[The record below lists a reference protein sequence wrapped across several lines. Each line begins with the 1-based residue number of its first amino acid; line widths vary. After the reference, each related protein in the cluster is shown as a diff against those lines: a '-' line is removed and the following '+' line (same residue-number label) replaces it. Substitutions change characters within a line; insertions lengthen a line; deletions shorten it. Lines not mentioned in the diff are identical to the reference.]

1 MPRLSRLRILVLL
14 AMSGCSGLRACGEA
28 EQVPVPVPPP
38 AAVEAPGPS
47 TPRVAV
53 PPPEA
58 RYARTWLVIIHS
70 SATPGE
76 GSGALEA
83 LKKTGLPAEPYRLST
98 NAFRDLRP
106 CLEVVVAKAFA
117 GRAEADAYQRQL
129 AGAGVQA
136 YVKNAGPLEPDREGR
151 ESFCRAGAEAHAA
164 RAESLKQQA
173 VPRFVESHAGRTFM
187 LLGEASASVALEPVD
202 ARRSLWMGAV
212 EEDPTGL
219 FAKGDKVDLY
229 GAEGPVRAGCEVRG
243 FAWINRGVP
252 HFGYFQQEPLPEAPG
267 CGRAWAFAELD
278 CAVEPE
284 ARVFALPAGTKAPVF
299 FASGGEPSSEARAS
313 QEESLRRSP
322 RFAALRSEGS
332 IQAELVQEELSEEV
346 RTFSYALGERRAVF
360 TVARFRTGEGNS
372 TCGAD
377 YNQQVTRAVVLEP
390 GGGERV
396 LPAKELAGDDV
407 VGVLDLEGDGQVE
420 LLLHESWPAQVVR
433 LIREDGTEVAGAA
446 VENCDCGC

>member
-1 MPRLSRLRILVLL
+1 MPRLSRLRVLVLL
-14 AMSGCSGLRACGEA
+14 AMSGCSGVRACGTS
-28 EQVPVPVPPP
+28 EQAPVQASPQ
-38 AAVEAPGPS
+38 AAAAPKPS

-58 RYARTWLVIIHS
+58 RYAKTWLVIIHS

-117 GRAEADAYQRQL
+117 ARAEAAAYQQQL
-129 AGAGVQA
+129 AGAGVEA
-136 YVKNAGPLEPDREGR
+136 YVKNAGPLEPEREAR
-151 ESFCRAGAEAHAA
+151 DAFCRASAEAHAA
-164 RAESLKQQA
+164 RAESLKHQT

-187 LLGEASASVALEPVD
+187 LLGEASESVALEPMD

-212 EEDPTGL
+212 AQDPTGL

-229 GAEGPVRAGCEVRG
+229 GAEGPVKAGCEVTG

-252 HFGYFQQEPLPEAPG
+252 HFGYFQQEPPPEAPG

-284 ARVFALPAGTKAPVF
+284 ARVFALPAGTQAPVF
-299 FASGGEPSSEARAS
+299 FTSADAPSDEVKAA
-313 QEESLRRSP
+313 QEEALRRSP
-322 RFAALRSEGS
+322 RFAALRSEGA
-332 IQAELVQEELSEEV
+332 IQAEQVQEELSEEV
-346 RTFSYALGERRAVF
+346 STFSYGSGERHAVF

-372 TCGAD
+372 LCGSD
-377 YNQQVTRAVVLEP
+377 YNQQVTRAVVREP
-390 GGGERV
+390 GGAERP
-396 LPAKELAGDDV
+396 LPVKELAGDEV

-420 LLLHESWPAQVVR
+420 LLLHESWPSQAVR